1 MRISTKELVRS
12 AIFAAFLCVFSI
24 LSVPFGAVP
33 VSLGLF
39 AVFLTGII
47 LGKKLGFISVLIYI
61 LLGASGLPVF
71 SGFRGGFSAL
81 LGPTGGYIMAY
92 LIIAPVMGKAAYG
105 CEKNVK
111 SFLRL
116 MVAGGLSLLI
126 LYIFGTW
133 WYALV
138 TKASL
143 GAAVKICI
151 VPFVLFDVVKL
162 IFSVVVGINLKNRLT
177 CLSYISID

>member
-1 MRISTKELVRS
+1 MRISTKEIVRS

-24 LSVPFGAVP
+24 LSVPVGAVP

-39 AVFLTGII
+39 AVFLTAI
-47 LGKKLGFISVLIYI
+47 LLGQKPGFISVLIYI
-61 LLGASGLPVF
+61 LLGCVGLPVF
-71 SGFRGGFSAL
+71 SGFHGGIYAL

-92 LIIAPVMGKAAYG
+92 LIIAPVMGKAVYG
-105 CEKNVK
+105 CEKNIK

-116 MVAGGLSLLI
+116 MVAGVLSLLI

-133 WYALV
+133 WYVLV

-151 VPFVLFDVVKL
+151 VPFVFFDVVKL
-162 IFSVVVGINLKNRLT
+162 VFSVVIGIDLKNRIIKL
-177 CLSYISID
+177 I